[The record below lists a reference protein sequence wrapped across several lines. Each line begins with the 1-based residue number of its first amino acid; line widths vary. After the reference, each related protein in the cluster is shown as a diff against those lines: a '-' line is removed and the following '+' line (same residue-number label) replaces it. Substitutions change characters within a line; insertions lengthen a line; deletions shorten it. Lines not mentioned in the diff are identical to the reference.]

1 MPIYD
6 THARSVVVW
15 WPRAVAVVGGRE
27 RTASGLNARLRVYR
41 YRVPNSINLGVLFW
55 ILRANGRKLVRLVR
69 LVRLTHFFT
78 NPQL

>member
-41 YRVPNSINLGVLFW
+41 YRVPNPSTL
-55 ILRANGRKLVRLVR
+55 
-69 LVRLTHFFT
+69 
-78 NPQL
+78 NPQPSTLNPKPSTLNPKPSTLNRKPSTLNPQP